1 VAIAVTSDAEW
12 AGLCRAMGAAGAALA
27 AEPELA
33 SVVGRTAAIERVEA
47 AVAQWTAERTAE
59 AVVEACQGE
68 GVPAATVMSPSRLL
82 ADEQLWARG
91 FFQLLER
98 PEIDANFIPGAVVR
112 LEATPGGPACPPPL
126 FGQHTDEILSEL
138 LGLSD
143 EELAALAADGVTA
156 RQPHEQTW
164 R

>member
-1 VAIAVTSDAEW
+1 
-12 AGLCRAMGAAGAALA
+12 
-27 AEPELA
+27 
-33 SVVGRTAAIERVEA
+33 
-47 AVAQWTAERTAE
+47 
-59 AVVEACQGE
+59 VVEVCQAE
-68 GVPAATVMSPSRLL
+68 GVPAAAVLSPSGLL

-91 FFQLLER
+91 FFHLLER
-98 PEIDANFIPGAVVR
+98 PEIDPNFIPGAVVR

-126 FGQHTDEILSEL
+126 FGQHTDEILGEL

-143 EELAALAADGVTA
+143 EELAALAAEGVTA